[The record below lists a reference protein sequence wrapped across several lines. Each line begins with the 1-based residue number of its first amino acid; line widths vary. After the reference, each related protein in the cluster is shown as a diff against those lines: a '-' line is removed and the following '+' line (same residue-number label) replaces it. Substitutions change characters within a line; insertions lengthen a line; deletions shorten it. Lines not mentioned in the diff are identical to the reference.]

1 MKKRKL
7 KKINDIRNILVP
19 LISIVIMVIASFTF
33 GIIKALIIF
42 LIINLIY
49 FVPIFV
55 KKFVNKNKTNKD
67 RGKKVKTIPERKVG
81 KVKKIKSTSKNSK
94 IKKNK
99 KHRSKLKILLLI
111 ILIGFILSVI
121 GAVGL
126 VAYVVMNAPEFDANA
141 LYVSDPSLILDKDG
155 NEIFKLGTEKRV
167 KITYDQIPEVLIDAI
182 LATEDS
188 RFFEHNGVDWPRFIK
203 ASIFQLAGKSDAGG
217 ASTLTMQLSKN
228 NYTST
233 EDEGI
238 AGILRKFTDLY
249 VSLFKIEKKYSKEQI
264 MEFYVNSQYLGKNA
278 YGVEQVSLNYFGK
291 SAKDL
296 NVAEAAMIAGL
307 FQAPGRYDPYKNP
320 ERTEARRQTV
330 LKLMKRHG
338 YITNEEYE
346 IAKAMTVDKL
356 VISKEKSGYST
367 GEVSKYQSFIDVVAD
382 EVQKKTGKNPY
393 TTPMIV
399 YTTLDTNVQDYV
411 SSIMSGETYEWAD
424 DEVKA
429 GVAIIDVNTGELV
442 AVGGSRDVNAIDQ
455 YNYATDIENQI
466 GSTAKPLYDYGPAIE
481 YNKWSTYH
489 ILVDEPT
496 TYSDGHEI
504 NNWDMS
510 YQGFIT
516 MRTALNGSRNIPA
529 LKAFKANNK
538 SKIIEFT
545 TGLGLTPEVYSC
557 PSGYIRDKKTC
568 TNKEDAND
576 VIEAT
581 KATTLHEAH
590 AIGGYN
596 GESPYTMAAAYSA
609 FSNGGTYHEPHSF
622 TKIIYRDTNEEY
634 ENELDNHKAMEPET
648 AYIISDMLAT
658 TAPQA
663 MGGYYNINGV
673 RYSAKTGTSNYDEQ
687 TLKNNNLWYSGNI
700 VNDLWVVGFNTEYAI
715 GVWYGYDS
723 IKTEHHNTLNSG
735 QHERLFQAIG
745 KKVFTNTNYY
755 NMPSGVVSVELELEN
770 PTEMLPSQY
779 TPSYLRKT
787 ELFVKG
793 TQPDTV
799 SERFAKL
806 SDISSLK
813 AEQKDNEIIITWD
826 GAKEPEINSESYLRN
841 MYSKVFTNGGYLNG
855 FIGSRLAYNQNTL
868 GKFGYIVYEKK
879 SDGTLQELG
888 FTDSNKYVYAL
899 GKQNT
904 SGTMSFVVRTS
915 YSQFRD
921 NMSDGKSVNI
931 TVKVET
937 PKPQKPKDND
947 DNKETPEKPKDDI
960 ENPSDTPDD
969 SEPTNPT
976 NEENDS
982 QDN

>member
-1 MKKRKL
+1 MTKRKL
-7 KKINDIRNILVP
+7 RKVNDVRNILIP
-19 LISIVIMVIASFTF
+19 IISIIIMIISSFTV
-33 GIIKALIIF
+33 GIVKAILIF
-42 LIINLIY
+42 AIINLVY
-49 FVPIFV
+49 FVPIIFKSIMRKRQV
-55 KKFVNKNKTNKD
+55 RNINKNA
-67 RGKKVKTIPERKVG
+67 IAE
-81 KVKKIKSTSKNSK
+81 
-94 IKKNK
+94 KKNK
-99 KHRSKLKILLLI
+99 PFKISNFSKKQKNAQVSISKSDKSIRPKKKKHKMKKLKLILLI
-111 ILIGFILSVI
+111 ILIGFIFFVI
-121 GAVGL
+121 GAIGFSVYI
-126 VAYVVMNAPEFDANA
+126 VKNAPEFNANA

-188 RFFEHNGVDWPRFIK
+188 RFFEHNGVDWPRFLK
-203 ASIFQLAGKSDAGG
+203 ASLYQLVGKSEVGG

-233 EDEGI
+233 DDSGL
-238 AGILRKFTDLY
+238 AGILRKFTDVY
-249 VSLFKIEKKYSKEQI
+249 VSMFKIEKKYTKEQI

-278 YGVEQVSLNYFGK
+278 YGVEQVSINYFGK

-320 ERTEARRQTV
+320 ETTEARRQTV
-330 LKLMKRHG
+330 LRLMKRHG
-338 YITNEEYE
+338 YITKEEYE
-346 IAKAMTVDKL
+346 IAKEMTVDKL
-356 VISKEKSGYST
+356 VIPKENSGYST
-367 GEVSKYQSFIDVVAD
+367 GEVSPYQSFIDVVAD

-411 SSIMSGETYEWAD
+411 NGVMSGETYNWAD

-429 GVAIIDVNTGELV
+429 GVAIIDVNNGELV

-455 YNYATDIENQI
+455 FNYATDITNQI

-516 MRTALNGSRNIPA
+516 MRTALSGSRNIPA
-529 LKAFKANNK
+529 LKTFKANNK
-538 SKIIEFT
+538 ANIIEFVT
-545 TGLGLTPEVYSC
+545 NLGLTPEIYSC
-557 PSGYIRDKKTC
+557 PSGYTRDRKIC
-568 TNKEDAND
+568 INSEDPND
-576 VIEAT
+576 VIDAN

-596 GESPYTMAAAYSA
+596 GESPYSMAAAYAA
-609 FSNGGTYHEPHSF
+609 FANGGTYHEPHSF
-622 TKIIYRDTNEEY
+622 TKVIFRDTDEEY
-634 ENELDNHKAMEPET
+634 VNEVEEKKAMSVET
-648 AYIISDMLAT
+648 AYMISDMLAS

-663 MGGYYNINGV
+663 MGGYYNINGI
-673 RYSAKTGTSNYDEQ
+673 RYSAKTGTTNYDEQ
-687 TLKNNNLWYSGNI
+687 TLKNNNLWYKGNI
-700 VNDLWVVGFNTEYAI
+700 VNDLWVVGFNTEYSI

-745 KKVFTNTNYY
+745 KKVFTNSSYY
-755 NMPSGVVSVELELEN
+755 TMPSGVVPVELELECA
-770 PTEMLPSQY
+770 TEMRPSEY

-787 ELFVKG
+787 ELFLKETV
-793 TQPDTV
+793 PDTV
-799 SERFAKL
+799 SPRFAKL
-806 SDISSLK
+806 NDITTIK
-813 AEQKDNEIIITWD
+813 AEQKQNEIIISWD
-826 GAKEPEINSESYLRN
+826 SLSEPEINSESYLRN
-841 MYSKVFTNGGYLNG
+841 IYSKVFTSSGYLNS

-868 GKFGYIVYEKK
+868 GRFGYRVYEKK
-879 SDGTLQELG
+879 SDGTLQLLG
-888 FTDSNKYVYAL
+888 FTENNKYTYAL

-904 SGTMSFVVRTS
+904 SGTMTFVVRTS
-915 YSQFRD
+915 YSEFTD

-931 TVKVET
+931 NVKIEKEKPNDTTSTTEEPGTQTDDPTDPST
-937 PKPQKPKDND
+937 PVPSEEEPKD
-947 DNKETPEKPKDDI
+947 
-960 ENPSDTPDD
+960 
-969 SEPTNPT
+969 TN
-976 NEENDS
+976 
-982 QDN
+982 